1 MQRSAAKGLC
11 RLIWRI
17 RDVRVAAWPTF
28 DEISEALSQKAQA
41 NWTQVAEA
49 ELELDLPKWLPGV
62 KRVLID
68 RVVDPASSA
77 DTDPRPGFTHKGL
90 EQIFLMSLGLFGDD
104 ASSELK
110 DTFLAKL
117 SDLDLHAADHYAV
130 KTAVHVAMELASAWC
145 HEARRPNR
153 PRPRGA
159 AQAVQEETR
168 EEEEARGISSV
179 DEETKVV
186 LSAIVRCERV
196 WADREQVQQLR
207 RLLRQKL
214 RILGNPTRRGLAR
227 ALGIAAELPPA
238 TEEEA
243 REEAEEKAERRR
255 LFGRN

>member
-28 DEISEALSQKAQA
+28 GTLPCSITTPSAHDLHPRTTDEISEALSQKAQA

-117 SDLDLHAADHYAV
+117 SDLDLHGRPRPPLSLSLTTSLSDVTAADHYAV

-186 LSAIVRCERV
+186 LSAIVRFVCRP
-196 WADREQVQQLR
+196 
-207 RLLRQKL
+207 
-214 RILGNPTRRGLAR
+214 LGSV
-227 ALGIAAELPPA
+227 
-238 TEEEA
+238 
-243 REEAEEKAERRR
+243 
-255 LFGRN
+255 